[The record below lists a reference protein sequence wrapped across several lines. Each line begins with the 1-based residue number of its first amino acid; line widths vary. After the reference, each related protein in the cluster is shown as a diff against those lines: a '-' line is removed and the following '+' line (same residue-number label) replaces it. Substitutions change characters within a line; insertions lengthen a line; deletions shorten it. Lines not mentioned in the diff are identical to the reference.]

1 MYVVNIIEK
10 TVSFQSQNKQVNI
23 DLVDVSPVL
32 PAVVE
37 AFPDHTHDLSERHHV
52 EGQVSDL

>member
-1 MYVVNIIEK
+1 MLVNITEK
-10 TVSFQSQNKQVNI
+10 TFRFQVNV